1 MDADK
6 NIKQKVIAVINSN
19 TEMYKKC
26 NFTAFIRI
34 HKWEEK
40 YNMKKS
46 KRMVIAVIAL
56 FLLSGFI
63 DLTPNYT
70 VEELDDLY
78 GTNIKDLSFT
88 YKKEHHYSLLTH
100 KKTEY
105 VFRGTKQY
113 SHYFNI
119 VVSVADEKNYF
130 VENKQDNKY
139 RILAINVC
147 GHNVDIKIMDRNTG
161 ACADAV
167 IKLERGF
174 IRITITTYDN
184 VDIKDYWLD
193 NPISDSSYISIFEDL
208 LSVILKGESKI

>member
-1 MDADK
+1 MSESLKQKTLRGTFWSFAERFTSQGIHFIVMIIIARSLSPREFGLIGMLAIFFAVSQSLIDSGFSQALIRKQDRTEIDK
-6 NIKQKVIAVINSN
+6 NTI
-19 TEMYKKC
+19 
-26 NFTAFIRI
+26 F
-34 HKWEEK
+34 
-40 YNMKKS
+40 
-46 KRMVIAVIAL
+46 
-56 FLLSGFI
+56 
-63 DLTPNYT
+63 
-70 VEELDDLY
+70 
-78 GTNIKDLSFT
+78 
-88 YKKEHHYSLLTH
+88 
-100 KKTEY
+100 
-105 VFRGTKQY
+105 
-113 SHYFNI
+113 YFNI